1 MKAKVRLEWV
11 DVLRGILMFL
21 VVYGH
26 YTTVPSVEKYIYS
39 FHMPAFFLISGMM
52 LAFNKE
58 WRPLRFVWKRIKSL
72 LVPYLLLNLY
82 VVPIWWVN
90 ICNGTADPEP
100 FWHVFVGIA
109 ASNVRS
115 GYSIASNTTWFIPCL
130 FVTEMI
136 FFAAKKLLRRDFLVA
151 AVIPAVSAVMYLT
164 VTSRHT
170 GGGYWHVESAFT
182 AVIFYL
188 AGYLFLKRL
197 GAVKEMLRR
206 SMARNVLL
214 IGLLYGTGLWFAER
228 NGRVSLIGDYYK
240 ILPYFYL
247 AALSTS
253 FALVL
258 TMMLLAERGWFS
270 RVFDPAKQVG
280 VTTLPYMAF
289 QVGTIRILRHYIP
302 FFRADIEWRILL
314 LSVIFYVAFLPAAKF
329 IQRFL
334 LPGRKKNAGPAE
346 RIRTGG
352 RRPLRKQPGILY
364 SGAPFR
370 KGESGRGAGV
380 SLRQKRLSHLR

>member
-1 MKAKVRLEWV
+1 LKSKVRLEWV

-21 VVYGH
+21 VIYGH
-26 YTTVPSVEKYIYS
+26 YTSVPSIEKYIYS

-58 WRPLRFVWKRIKSL
+58 WRPARFVWKRVKSL
-72 LVPYLLLNLY
+72 LLPYLLLNLY

-90 ICNGTADPEP
+90 VCNGTADPEP

-115 GYSIASNTTWFIPCL
+115 GYSIAANTTWFIPCL

-136 FFAAKKLLRRDFLVA
+136 FFAAKKLLRKDYLVA
-151 AVIPAVSAVMYLT
+151 AVIPAVSAVMYFA
-164 VTSRHT
+164 VTSRHP
-170 GGGYWHVESAFT
+170 GGGYWHAESAFT

-188 AGYLFLKRL
+188 AGYLFLRHL
-197 GAVKEMLRR
+197 DAVRHMLQR

-240 ILPYFYL
+240 TLPYFYL

-258 TMMLLAERGWFS
+258 TMMLLSERKWFS
-270 RVFDPAKQVG
+270 RVFHLAKRVG

-289 QVGTIRILRHYIP
+289 QVGVIRIIRHYIP
-302 FFRADIEWRILL
+302 FFREDIEWRILL
-314 LSVIFYVAFLPAAKF
+314 LSVIFYAAFLPAAVF
-329 IQRFL
+329 VQRFL
-334 LPGRKKNAGPAE
+334 LPGRRKGINPAE
-346 RIRTGG
+346 RTRRAGG
-352 RRPLRKQPGILY
+352 RPLARRPGLPYPGTR
-364 SGAPFR
+364 FR
-370 KGESGRGAGV
+370 TGESGRGTGV
-380 SLRQKRLSHLR
+380 SLGQTGIPHPR